1 MNNNNFNDLIVVKRS
16 GQRVSFNGLK
26 IAIAIKSAFDG
37 TMNNYSP
44 KEPNSVYL
52 EVLDYIRIN
61 YHDRKTINVEDI
73 QNIIEDKLKSKY
85 NDVYVHFRTYRL
97 KRTELRNVFATK
109 QQHKFV
115 KALEKIEG
123 MDNSIYSPKD
133 VLKKLNDTISLE
145 YAKAYVVD
153 SKYIRSSNEGR
164 MFIHNL
170 PLFYTGLFNDVH
182 LNLKSDNNDFFYDIT
197 NRLINYKSEVNGEI
211 CVNDFDLLLADN
223 LLYMFREKFKNIFKD
238 YIEFKGYKNYI
249 DTDKISE
256 IIESIN
262 TININGEIFKYLLLN
277 QETMSIFD
285 YAYNKT
291 MTIIK
296 KDFTDNLY
304 HMFLTLDNYDM
315 FSFSMSLSDTYE
327 HAFIEKIMVD
337 VLLKNKHLKNVSF
350 IYKVKENM
358 PTFIMTSILK
368 LIMLGGNLS
377 LNIVNKYCDM
387 EYPEYF
393 SSGLLIYDNVLGSS
407 SSHGRI
413 NVANT
418 SINLARVALNH
429 NKMDL
434 DFFREL
440 DELLEFTKNQ
450 LLFIF
455 EMLGNRLKKSYKYL
469 FDGVLI
475 DSNKIDDSQKIRK
488 VIKNGTLN
496 INLIGL
502 YECSRLI
509 NPTSLEETMN
519 NLSIY
524 ISNKVSKMASENKL
538 NITLSAINYLEDSHY
553 LSNIDRMV
561 YKSVP
566 SRENYVDPLTIS
578 RGKESVQEK
587 MLECYNG
594 GVLEKL
600 VINKNIKEDKLEKIL
615 LAISKRDNG
624 FVKVVM
630 NNDN

>member
-133 VLKKLNDTISLE
+133 VLKKLNDAISLE

-182 LNLKSDNNDFFYDIT
+182 LNLKLDNDDFFYDIT

-223 LLYMFREKFKNIFKD
+223 LLYKFREKFKNIFKD
-238 YIEFKGYKNYI
+238 YIEIKGYKNYI

-256 IIESIN
+256 TIESIN

-291 MTIIK
+291 MAIIK

-350 IYKVKENM
+350 IYKIKENM
-358 PTFIMTSILK
+358 PTFIMTSIVN

-377 LNIVNKYCDM
+377 LNIVNKYRDI

-407 SSHGRI
+407 SSHGRM

-429 NKMDL
+429 NKMDS

-450 LLFIF
+450 LLFVF
-455 EMLGNRLKKSYKYL
+455 EMLGNRLKKSYNYL

-475 DSNKIDDSQKIRK
+475 DSNKIDNSQKIRK

-509 NPTSLEETMN
+509 DPTSLEETMN

-524 ISNKVSKMASENKL
+524 ISNNVSKMASENKL

-578 RGKESVQEK
+578 KGKESIQDK
-587 MLECYNG
+587 MLDCYNG
-594 GVLEKL
+594 GFLETL
-600 VINKNIKEDKLEKIL
+600 VINKNIKEDKLEKLL